1 MLKRMRS
8 DSVRG
13 YQQFVFDSFKTIF
26 GENEV
31 EQEWN
36 AAKNSED
43 DFTREL
49 YCPRLDMAVGPF
61 NISRNVYEDNLHISQ
76 VLDAN
81 RNLIK
86 KLWEASELKGV
97 AFARFMEHKNGNP
110 RCMLAIEIENSGS
123 SKHMLGN
130 IANVSILGAI
140 GIVIP
145 FNEKKLAL
153 CKRMKKYVTFAT
165 EVEKIH
171 DVFKNVLIV
180 SKEKFRKVIS
190 ETNMQ

>member
-1 MLKRMRS
+1 MPVRIRRG
-8 DSVRG
+8 SVRG
-13 YQQFVFDSFKTIF
+13 YQKSVFNSLKVIF
-26 GENEV
+26 GENNV
-31 EQEWN
+31 EKEWN

-49 YCPRLDMAVGPF
+49 YCPRLDIAVGPF
-61 NISRNVYEDNLHISQ
+61 NIHRNVYEDNLLITN
-76 VLDAN
+76 VLNAN
-81 RNLIK
+81 RDLIRR
-86 KLWEASELKGV
+86 LWQASELKPLN
-97 AFARFMEHKNGNP
+97 FDRFMANKNNNP

-130 IANVSILGAI
+130 IANVSILGSI

-153 CKRMKKYVTFAT
+153 CKRMKKYITFAT

-171 DVFKNVLIV
+171 DVFKNVLIL
-180 SKEKFRKVIS
+180 SKNKFIDALC
-190 ETNMQ
+190 